1 MSAVGAWN
9 LNFDRQNLQESVYSA
24 LKNGVRLIDTAKYY
38 GNEEE
43 GEKQFSVRLPKSFA
57 LGKRFLLQQ
66 RLFSQQLQSKAYRRK
81 LRRLGFRA
89 YSVRD
94 GADCKAEHWKKI

>member
-9 LNFDRQNLQESVYSA
+9 LNFDRQNLQESVYCA

-57 LGKRFLLQQ
+57 
-66 RLFSQQLQSKAYRRK
+66 
-81 LRRLGFRA
+81 
-89 YSVRD
+89 
-94 GADCKAEHWKKI
+94 

>member
-43 GEKQFSVRLPKSFA
+43 GEEIFVTTKIVFPAASIQSISPKTTTS
-57 LGKRFLLQQ
+57 GISSLQ
-66 RLFSQQLQSKAYRRK
+66 RTRWRRLQS
-81 LRRLGFRA
+81 
-89 YSVRD
+89 
-94 GADCKAEHWKKI
+94 